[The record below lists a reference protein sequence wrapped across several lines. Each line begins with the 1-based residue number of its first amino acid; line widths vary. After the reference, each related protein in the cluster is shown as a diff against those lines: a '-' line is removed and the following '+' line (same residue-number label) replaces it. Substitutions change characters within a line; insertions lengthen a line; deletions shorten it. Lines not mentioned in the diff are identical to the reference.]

1 MFSGICLVLYWI
13 LYSEQVCQATPK
25 IRDTDHLFL
34 ELPLIKDKLEEYI
47 NKMSVSGSWS
57 QNAIQGTYAWLKDGL
72 KPRCITRDLKW
83 GVPVPHE
90 KFKDKVE
97 MKFCIHFLNWSL
109 LSSTTF
115 LFLVLF
121 KLASSY
127 AVSHLIISCQVDYTW
142 CSGLLCVVRC
152 AYWLYIYY
160 LMLYSWL
167 GGMVEEPWKC
177 GAVSVYGKG

>member
-1 MFSGICLVLYWI
+1 MFSDICLVLYWI

-47 NKMSVSGSWS
+47 SKMSVSGSWS

-127 AVSHLIISCQVDYTW
+127 AVSHLIIS
-142 CSGLLCVVRC
+142 S
-152 AYWLYIYY
+152 WLYMMFRSSMCGSMRLLVIY
-160 LMLYSWL
+160 LLPHAIL
-167 GGMVEEPWKC
+167 LIGRNGGRTLKM
-177 GAVSVYGKG
+177 